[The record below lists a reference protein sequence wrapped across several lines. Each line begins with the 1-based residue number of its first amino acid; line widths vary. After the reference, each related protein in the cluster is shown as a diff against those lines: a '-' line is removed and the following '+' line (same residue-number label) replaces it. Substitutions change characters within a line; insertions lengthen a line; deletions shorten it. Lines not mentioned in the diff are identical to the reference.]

1 MKKICTEICL
11 FGRQNLVWLPLGM
24 VVLLSGCSTAQV
36 PYTQNHP
43 TSYQKVARA
52 TSHWDIL
59 ADDVAT
65 QTMAAIGT
73 QKTIY
78 VSAPTAATDFNRAF
92 HNFLITRMVNK
103 GIPVSEQ
110 KMGAI
115 EVQYETQVVQHNS
128 ERKAYKPGTITMLTA
143 GLMVAYNV
151 HNWTSPSAPGLA
163 LMGGAVAVDAIA
175 SSDAGTPPKTELVV
189 TTSAVEGGRY
199 LLRKTDIYYIES
211 EDAPLFMHIEKQK
224 QVMPVK
230 EFSVVGAK

>member
-1 MKKICTEICL
+1 MKNAGTEKCS
-11 FGRQNLVWLPLGM
+11 FGKQSLGWLPLGM
-24 VVLLSGCSTAQV
+24 FALLSGCGTSQV

-43 TSYQKVARA
+43 VSYQKVARA

-59 ADDVAT
+59 ADDVAA
-65 QTMAAIGT
+65 QTVAAIGT

-78 VSAPTAATDFNRAF
+78 VAAPTEATDFNRAF

-103 GIPVSEQ
+103 GIPVSNQ

-115 EVQYETQVVQHNS
+115 EVQYETQVIQHNS
-128 ERKAYKPGTITMLTA
+128 ERNAYKPGTITMLTA

-151 HNWTSPSAPGLA
+151 HSWASQSAPGVA
-163 LMGGAVAVDAIA
+163 LMGGAVAADAIA
-175 SSDAGTPPKTELVV
+175 STDAGKPPKTELVV

-199 LLRKTDIYYIES
+199 LVRKTDIYYIEP
-211 EDAPLFMHIEKQK
+211 EDASLFMHIEKQGT
-224 QVMPVK
+224 PVK